1 MTVLKAI
8 DRITGRVTMYRLV
21 TLSLLALAVLA
32 LGLSVGGALPY
43 TPMDLLI
50 SLVVLIVVTYLS
62 NRLYAGLF
70 GVRPHSESGII
81 TALLLFFLLWP
92 SSEPV
97 ELLALALAAAFASA
111 SKYLIAY
118 RGRHIVNPAAAGVV
132 FVTVLQLTGGVW
144 WVANAPMLPA
154 VAILT
159 LLIAYRNR
167 RLPMVGVFIA
177 VGGLLIVAFRLSS
190 GDALPAA
197 IEYAFVSTPL
207 VFLAGFMLTEPLTLP
222 PLFRQQLAV
231 AAGIGVLFA
240 LPNAITLQIGDL
252 ISLSPELA
260 LVIGNV
266 VAFLLGQRR
275 GIELTLTEKRNLGP
289 TTAEF
294 VFTSEDPL
302 NFRAGQFME
311 ITVPHRRADS
321 RGIRRVFSISSADPA
336 TRTVSFG
343 IKIPAD
349 GTSSFKR
356 TFADLA
362 PGSRIQATSVGGD
375 FVLPDDSKEPL
386 LLVAGGIGITP
397 FISHLAECTD
407 PAARRDVVLVYAVA
421 DPEEIPYLDVLA
433 ASRIPVVLIAPRGP
447 RNLPQGWESVPG
459 RLTREVLQERVPD
472 VADRHAYVSGPPSMV
487 NDLSAALRELKAKK
501 IKTDAFI
508 GY

>member
-1 MTVLKAI
+1 MNVLNAI
-8 DRITGRVTMYRLV
+8 DRISGRVTMYRLV
-21 TLSLLALAVLA
+21 TLCLLALVVLA
-32 LGLSVGGALPY
+32 LGLSIGGALPY
-43 TPMDLLI
+43 TPMDLSI
-50 SLVVLIVVTYLS
+50 SLVVLLVVTYLS
-62 NRLYAGLF
+62 NRLYASLF
-70 GVRPHSESGII
+70 GVQPHSESGII

-154 VAILT
+154 VAILA

-177 VGGLLIVAFRLSS
+177 VGGMLIVAFRLSS

-197 IEYAFVSTPL
+197 VEYAFVSTPL

-222 PLFRQQLAV
+222 PLFRQQLTV

-240 LPNAITLQIGDL
+240 LPNAVALQVGDF

-275 GIELTLTEKRNLGP
+275 GIELTLTERRKLGP

-294 VFTSEDPL
+294 VFESDDPL
-302 NFRAGQFME
+302 NFRPGQFME

-321 RGIRRVFSISSADPA
+321 RGIRRVFSITSADPA
-336 TRTVSFG
+336 KRTVSFG
-343 IKIPAD
+343 IKIPVD
-349 GTSSFKR
+349 GSSSFKR

-362 PGSRIQATSVGGD
+362 PGSRIQATTVGGD
-375 FVLPDDSKEPL
+375 FVLPDDSTEPL

-397 FISHLAECTD
+397 FISHLAECAD
-407 PAARRDVVLVYAVA
+407 PAAPAMWCWCMPSLIRR
-421 DPEEIPYLDVLA
+421 
-433 ASRIPVVLIAPRGP
+433 RFH
-447 RNLPQGWESVPG
+447 
-459 RLTREVLQERVPD
+459 T
-472 VADRHAYVSGPPSMV
+472 SM
-487 NDLSAALRELKAKK
+487 
-501 IKTDAFI
+501 F
-508 GY
+508 